1 MTPFDAFHAQA
12 LTIITEAFER
22 ARATD
27 TRWPNLRLWV
37 EVDPRRDDG
46 RVLRAKLDDEV
57 GIEALPP
64 SWLTIYPA
72 PADKVNLEN
81 APGGRGICGTGLSN
95 L

>member
-37 EVDPRRDDG
+37 EVDPRR
-46 RVLRAKLDDEV
+46 
-57 GIEALPP
+57 
-64 SWLTIYPA
+64 
-72 PADKVNLEN
+72 
-81 APGGRGICGTGLSN
+81 
-95 L
+95 